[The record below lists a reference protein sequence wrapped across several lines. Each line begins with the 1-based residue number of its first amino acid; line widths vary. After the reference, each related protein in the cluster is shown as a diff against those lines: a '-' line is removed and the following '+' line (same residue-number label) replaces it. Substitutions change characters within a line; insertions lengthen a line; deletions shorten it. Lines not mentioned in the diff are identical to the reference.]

1 MYETINS
8 GPLPWIVPAGIQ
20 LKDATVNVKDI
31 NAVLQSFLVRAGL
44 VHLHLFNA
52 ILIVTSGRDGQHVTS
67 SKHGRGDA
75 VDLRISDLP
84 PDEQPAF
91 LLAMRVLCKQF
102 KLAAFDESYAPG
114 MSHLHIEIGG

>member
-1 MYETINS
+1 MTDIVNN
-8 GPLPWIVPAGIQ
+8 PPQPWRCPAGVAV
-20 LKDATVNVKDI
+20 KDATVNVADL
-31 NAVLQSFLVRAGL
+31 NPVLQSFLVRAGL

-52 ILIVTSGRDGQHVTS
+52 ILVITSGVDGKHVVS

-75 VDLRISDLP
+75 VDVRIGDLP
-84 PDEQPAF
+84 LDEQPAF

-114 MSHLHIEIGG
+114 MCHLHIEIGG